1 MYKNFN
7 TPKTEETTNVWLT
20 PPDLL
25 QKLGHFDLDPCA
37 ASNRPWDC
45 ADVNYTIEDN
55 GLTKEW
61 FGRVWCNPPY
71 GSEDSDFLKKFSEYG
86 GKGLC
91 LIFARTDTKA
101 WHNYIFSNAKY
112 IFFIKGRV
120 KFCRENG
127 EQATSANAASCLVAW
142 DESEYELLSGLEKTG
157 FGKLA
162 KL

>member
-1 MYKNFN
+1 MSLLHLSK
-7 TPKTEETTNVWLT
+7 LS
-20 PPDLL
+20 DLS
-25 QKLGHFDLDPCA
+25 GMVH
-37 ASNRPWDC
+37 
-45 ADVNYTIEDN
+45 N

-71 GSEDSDFLKKFSEYG
+71 GSEASDFLKKFSEYG

-127 EQATSANAASCLVAW
+127 EQATSANTSVLQQ
-142 DESEYELLSGLEKTG
+142 TQ
-157 FGKLA
+157 
-162 KL
+162 